1 MYAHFDSEPQTSQ
14 ALPVSLMQDI
24 NGLLKRNG
32 VRLSKDFGQHFLV
45 DETVLRSMTE
55 AGNVKHGD
63 TVVEIGA
70 GIGVLTRELLAR
82 ARQVIAIEVD
92 SRFIPLLQEYVG
104 LKNVDNGRLTLI
116 RSNALKIDYPT
127 EPYKIVANIP
137 YHITS
142 QLLKHAYL
150 RTPRAP
156 ESITILIQKE
166 VAEKICG
173 QERGIL
179 TVLVELFGT
188 ATYVRSVP
196 PGAFLPPPKV
206 DSAIVHIRTHE
217 TPLADAAT
225 LDAVF
230 RLTSAAFAGRRKMLR
245 RTLGKFHQTAEWFQ
259 EASIDPERRPET
271 LSVHEWVSLAKASL
285 KKTA

>member
-1 MYAHFDSEPQTSQ
+1 MSLAH
-14 ALPVSLMQDI
+14 DI

-32 VRLSKDFGQHFLV
+32 VRLSKDFGQHFLI
-45 DETVLRSMTE
+45 DESVLRSMTE
-55 AGNVKHGD
+55 AAGLKHSD
-63 TVVEIGA
+63 DVVEIGA
-70 GIGVLTRELLAR
+70 GIGVLTKELLSR
-82 ARQVIAIEVD
+82 ARHVTAIEVD
-92 SRFIPLLQEYVG
+92 SRFIPLLEEYVG
-104 LKNVDNGRLTLI
+104 LKESDGHRLTLI
-116 RSNALKIDYPT
+116 RSNALKVDYPLG
-127 EPYKIVANIP
+127 PYKIVANIP

-188 ATYVRSVP
+188 ATLVRHVP
-196 PGAFLPPPKV
+196 PGCFLPPPKV
-206 DSAIVHIRTHE
+206 DSAIVHIRTHAA
-217 TPLADAAT
+217 PLADNDT

-230 RLTSAAFAGRRKMLR
+230 RLTSTAFAGRRKMLR
-245 RTLGKFHQTAEWFQ
+245 RTLGKFHQTAEWFHA
-259 EASIDPERRPET
+259 ASIDPERRPET
-271 LSVHEWVSLAKASL
+271 LSVQEWVSLARASL
-285 KKTA
+285 GRLRT